1 MTIPIVE
8 DWKAIHD
15 RMQQIK
21 AERSTSRQC
30 PRCKG
35 TGWMPDLY
43 GYRSSSY
50 RLCDV
55 CDNPERLPRPSRL

>member
-21 AERSTSRQC
+21 AERSASRLC

-43 GYRSSSY
+43 GYRSSSFKP
-50 RLCDV
+50 CDV
-55 CDNPERLPRPSRL
+55 CDNPERLPRPSR

>member
-21 AERSTSRQC
+21 AERSASRLC
-30 PRCKG
+30 PQCKG
-35 TGWMPDLY
+35 IGWVPDFY
-43 GYRSSSY
+43 GRRGSPY

-55 CDNPERLPRPSRL
+55 CDNPEHLPRPSR